1 MKVLFTGGLGYIG
14 SHTAV
19 EMQNAGFDV
28 VIADNL
34 SNSKIEVA
42 DKIEKITGKPVKFY
56 KVDVCDK
63 VAFEKVWEENPDI
76 FAVVHFAAYKIMKES
91 LEKPLKYYE
100 NNLISTFV
108 TLELMQKYNC
118 KNIIFS
124 SSAAVYAPSEV
135 MPIDE
140 TFPVEAS
147 NPYGRTKLFNEHILR
162 DFQAA
167 NPEYN
172 VILLRYFNPVGA
184 HESGLIGEDPTDV
197 PTNLVPYMCKVA
209 VGEFEYLNI
218 WGNDYNTKD
227 GTGVRDFIHIV
238 DLAVGHVKAVEKI
251 VKDKNKTGFKVY
263 NIGTGTGYSV
273 LEMVN
278 AFNNVNGNIVKYK
291 FAERRAG
298 DLGEV
303 YASAK
308 LAEKELGFKA
318 THTLEQMCKSSYN
331 YQKKNKK

>member
-19 EMQNAGFDV
+19 EMLNEGFEV
-28 VIADNL
+28 IIADDL
-34 SNSKIEVA
+34 SNSKIGVV
-42 DKIEKITGKPVKFY
+42 DKIKQITGKSVKFY
-56 KVDVCDK
+56 QVDVCNK
-63 VAFEKVWEENPDI
+63 EAFEVVWKENPDI
-76 FAVVHFAAYKIMKES
+76 FAVVHFAGYKIMYES
-91 LEKPLKYYE
+91 LREPLKYYE

-108 TLELMQKYNC
+108 VLEMMQKYNC

-124 SSAAVYAPSEV
+124 SSAAVYAPSEI

-162 DFQAA
+162 DFQFA
-167 NPEYN
+167 NPDFN
-172 VILLRYFNPVGA
+172 VVLLRYFNPVGA
-184 HESGLIGEDPTDV
+184 HESGLIGEDPTDI
-197 PTNLVPYMCKVA
+197 PTNLVPFMCKVA
-209 VGEFEYLNI
+209 VGELDHLNI

-227 GTGVRDFIHIV
+227 GTGVRDFIHVV
-238 DLAVGHVKAVEKI
+238 DLAVGHVKALQKI
-251 VKDKNKTGFKVY
+251 VNEPNLGIKVY
-263 NIGTGTGYSV
+263 NLGTGTGYSV
-273 LEMVN
+273 LEMVTT
-278 AFNNVNGNIVKYK
+278 FNKINGDIVKFE
-291 FAERRAG
+291 FAPRRAG

-318 THTLEQMCKSSYN
+318 THTLEDMCKSSYN
-331 YQKKNKK
+331 YQKNNKKN